1 MIILLNKQ
9 DYQISNKGGEDLK
22 KAVIMFIIIFS
33 VLLSSCRIYDD
44 PFITETDN
52 ATTDENRGDNETETE
67 TDIPEKTVFRSRT
80 DDFPEDDFYGLSASE
95 AVKKYG
101 ILSKSN
107 YTSREMVYDGKYYYG
122 VYLTTGEKTV
132 YSTLVKIEYPNGKE
146 LNPVCTDPLCTHK
159 PGSDCPMQ
167 NMNGAYFACYG
178 DKIYIVSRDCNL
190 YMYDKRT
197 NKKTMLLKNCYAAVF
212 FKYDDKF
219 YLNYSETDKDFE
231 TTRVIVNISEEGKIT
246 ELSRF
251 DNYYSM
257 ELPVYKE
264 RYVIDY
270 QQELFDENGR
280 INVLMRD
287 LQSDKITKVTEI
299 ECPGAAFIEPVETF
313 TLYGNKLLF
322 QCNYYTVYPPRSD
335 YDRKYAV
342 YLIDLETKE
351 KRLIC
356 TPDYN
361 TYKNGNPHCLFSSK
375 CVVWDEP
382 RIKKSDPMIY
392 HVLFPY
398 EDKELTY
405 NLSEMVKNA
414 TGEDIGLDEYVATNS
429 NSAFITF
436 KVTYAES
443 GPTVSTHFELDLENG
458 NVYKYDVPQ

>member
-1 MIILLNKQ
+1 MKF
-9 DYQISNKGGEDLK
+9 KV
-22 KAVIMFIIIFS
+22 VIMLLTALLIQS
-33 VLLSSCRIYDD
+33 VICSCTYYSED
-44 PFITETDN
+44 PFLIDIDTHTGADTGVN
-52 ATTDENRGDNETETE
+52 TVIETETE

-197 NKKTMLLKNCYAAVF
+197 NKKTMLLKNCYAAGF
-212 FKYDDKF
+212 YKFDDKLYF
-219 YLNYSETDKDFE
+219 NYADSDDEFMNSMVI
-231 TTRVIVNISEEGKIT
+231 TTLSEEGKIT
-246 ELSRF
+246 ELAQLDDF
-251 DNYYSM
+251 YSAD
-257 ELPVYKE
+257 LPVYKDL
-264 RYVIDY
+264 YVIDY
-270 QQELFDENGR
+270 QKELFEDGGR
-280 INVLMRD
+280 INVLTRE
-287 LQSDKITKVTEI
+287 LQTGKITKVTEI

-382 RIKKSDPMIY
+382 RLKESDPMIY

-398 EDKELTY
+398 ENKEITY

-414 TGEDIGLDEYVATNS
+414 TGEDIGLDEYVSLNS
-429 NSAFITF
+429 NSALVVIKMSEDITI
-436 KVTYAES
+436 TPS
-443 GPTVSTHFELDLENG
+443 ILRFEVDLENG
-458 NVYKYDVPQ
+458 NVYKYENPVS